1 MPFIPKP
8 RLAASSENCES
19 FLSKIFPPS
28 TTIYKNVHLF
38 GAILL
43 SESSK
48 ALHITSLCDPSII
61 HYSAS
66 RQSCQN
72 LVRVIKTSSTRKPAA
87 TDAHSQP
94 DFQDW
99 WSKPR
104 KMFKYFHHTI
114 FWKCTSLTIFT
125 DHALHFGGEQCCHEF
140 TSGKEKYVK
149 IFVVK
154 SSPQLILLVTG
165 GDGPGPHW
173 DEKCSRIR
181 DQFWEV
187 DVTSAFHRETGPAQ
201 NQTRSRLALKSIGE
215 GIRVCLQM
223 GWEGDSIYWTSE
235 YLIKESS
242 FLTFPPYAANSCK
255 NVVWYLV
262 VTTVISMK

>member
-8 RLAASSENCES
+8 RWAPSLENCES

-28 TTIYKNVHLF
+28 TTIYNVHLF

-66 RQSCQN
+66 RQFCQN
-72 LVRVIKTSSTRKPAA
+72 FVRVIKTLSTRKPAA
-87 TDAHSQP
+87 TDTHSQP

-104 KMFKYFHHTI
+104 KMFKYFHLTI
-114 FWKCTSLTIFT
+114 FWSAHLSLFFT
-125 DHALHFGGEQCCHEF
+125 DHALHFGEQQCWVSWVHIWEGEICQDICCGELTTADLTRHWWRWWPTLRRKVLENQGSVLGSRRHQRF
-140 TSGKEKYVK
+140 SSWNRSGTKPDRE
-149 IFVVK
+149 
-154 SSPQLILLVTG
+154 SPRFEIN
-165 GDGPGPHW
+165 D
-173 DEKCSRIR
+173 
-181 DQFWEV
+181 
-187 DVTSAFHRETGPAQ
+187 
-201 NQTRSRLALKSIGE
+201 E

-223 GWEGDSIYWTSE
+223 GWEGDSIYWTS
-235 YLIKESS
+235 
-242 FLTFPPYAANSCK
+242 
-255 NVVWYLV
+255 
-262 VTTVISMK
+262 